1 MSFEDVRAYA
11 REAID
16 KLEAEK
22 KTLKAQL
29 VELDRLHARQADML
43 ICDRDNIAFLKP
55 VQRAHVM
62 EALYEREYQNARRS
76 GMRQRLISVEAEIA
90 HWRNRQNSAD

>member
-29 VELDRLHARQADML
+29 VELDRLQARQADIL
-43 ICDRDNIAFLKP
+43 ICDRDDVASLKP
-55 VQRAHVM
+55 PQRACVM

-76 GMRQRLISVEAEIA
+76 GMRQRLISVEAEIK
-90 HWRNRQNSAD
+90 HWRNRQNSAG

>member
-22 KTLKAQL
+22 KTLNAQL
-29 VELDRLHARQADML
+29 VELDRLQARQADIL
-43 ICDRDNIAFLKP
+43 ICEREDIASLAP
-55 VQRAHVM
+55 EQRRHVM
-62 EALYEREYQNARRS
+62 EVLYVREYQNARRS
-76 GMRQRLISVEAEIA
+76 GMRQRLISVEAEIK
-90 HWRNRQNSAD
+90 HWRNRQDPAG